1 MNIFNE
7 IPLIEFFYYNNH
19 FYFYYNNFRPMNI
32 YLRNSDK
39 DFQRCARDSNK
50 GELCPN
56 RTMRQDRKDSACTG
70 PISARIP

>member
-1 MNIFNE
+1 
-7 IPLIEFFYYNNH
+7 
-19 FYFYYNNFRPMNI
+19 MNI

-70 PISARIP
+70 PISARIPWLYLDSQRNPVNKYT